1 MLLSHLSL
9 SGAEDEVRTRDPQLG
24 KLMLYQLSYFRLF
37 FQRCKD
43 NVFPV
48 TNKSSGDFII
58 CFLLPML
65 DGEDDVVF
73 NT

>member
-1 MLLSHLSL
+1 
-9 SGAEDEVRTRDPQLG
+9 
-24 KLMLYQLSYFRLF
+24 MLYQLSYFRLF

-43 NVFPV
+43 SVFPV
-48 TNKSSGDFII
+48 TNKSSGDFIV

-65 DGEDDVVF
+65 GEEDDVVF